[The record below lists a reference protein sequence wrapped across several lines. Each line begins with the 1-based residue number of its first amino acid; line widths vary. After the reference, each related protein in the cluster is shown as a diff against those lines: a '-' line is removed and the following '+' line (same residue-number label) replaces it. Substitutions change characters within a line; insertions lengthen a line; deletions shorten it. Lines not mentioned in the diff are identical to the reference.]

1 MYSFNDYIQRGMV
14 FIRNQAFPSK
24 KKLSSLMIYATDLC
38 DSACKH
44 CLIWAKRPVTYLP
57 KEKIFD
63 LVSNNKCVS
72 SSTTVGLE
80 GGEFLLH
87 PNALEILEWF
97 KTNHPKFDLLSNCLK
112 PLKLIEAVKKYPP
125 HRLWISLD
133 GDKES
138 YLHMRGKDGYDSVL
152 KVIQELKDF
161 VPISVMFTL
170 SPYND
175 FADMKHVAEVCKR
188 NNIDMRVGIYNNIP
202 FFDTLET
209 AHITEIG
216 MKKDGEIL
224 TFKLAEEKKLIAKEI
239 QCIPGINS
247 SEDILDQIPEEIKEF
262 KENYDFLVLYNSWKN
277 NKTQLRCFSIFD
289 SVIVLPNGDVPIC
302 QNLDLKLGNIY
313 HHSLDDILNSVETI
327 EQQKWHNKNCNR
339 CWINY
344 HRKYDVVLYK
354 TFENYFGSWA
364 TRKLFGYY
372 QWDDNSKTTY
382 KDLFSQK

>member
-1 MYSFNDYIQRGMV
+1 MYSFNDYIQRGLV
-14 FIRNQAFPSK
+14 FIHNQAFPSK

-63 LVSNNKCVS
+63 IVSNNKCVS
-72 SSTTVGLE
+72 SSTTIGLE

-87 PNALEILEWF
+87 PDALEILEWF

-133 GDKES
+133 GDKDS

-152 KVIQELKDF
+152 TVIQELKDI

-175 FADMKHVAEVCKR
+175 FTDMKHVADVCKK

-202 FFDTLET
+202 FFDTLEK

-224 TFKLAEEKKLIAKEI
+224 TFKVAEEKKLLAKEI
-239 QCIPGINS
+239 QATPGINKH
-247 SEDILDQIPEEIKEF
+247 EDIVDQIPEEIKEF
-262 KENYDFLVLYNSWKN
+262 KENYDFLVLYNNWKN
-277 NKTQLRCFSIFD
+277 NKTQLKCFSIFD

-302 QNLDLKLGNIY
+302 QNLDLKLGNI
-313 HHSLDDILNSVETI
+313 HRHSLDDILNSAETI
-327 EQQKWHNKNCNR
+327 DQQKWHNKNCNK

-354 TFENYFGSWA
+354 SFENYFGSWA

-372 QWDDNSKTTY
+372 QWDDNNKTTY
-382 KDLFSQK
+382 KDLFNR